1 MKYTKETLLKYVK
14 QVDTIS
20 DLVRLINNRDIASP
34 SSINQVSKKLKE
46 FNIDTS
52 HFVGSAK
59 GTSNLKREQ
68 RKYQEILS
76 FDDKKNSRTSRTTLL
91 NAIKKEGSLEYKCSI
106 CGNTGIHNGMS
117 LLLHID
123 HFDGNWKNN
132 SISNLR
138 FLCPNCHSQTDTFG
152 FTGIVKY

>member
-1 MKYTKETLLKYVK
+1 M
-14 QVDTIS
+14 DTIS
-20 DLVRLINNRDIASP
+20 DLVRLINNKDIASP

-52 HFVGSAK
+52 HFVGSSK

-76 FDDKKNSRTSRTTLL
+76 FDIKKKSRTTLL
-91 NAIKKEGSLEYKCSI
+91 NAIKKEGSMKYECAI
-106 CGNTGIHNGMS
+106 CGNNGIHNSKS
-117 LLLHID
+117 LLLNID
-123 HFDGNWKNN
+123 HLDGNWQNN
-132 SISNLR
+132 TINNLR

-152 FTGIVKY
+152 FTGKIKY